1 MYLKLPQLQVA
12 RFNET
17 MELEDASWNATV
29 DLEYSDEW
37 GLNDTRAFRYKYRK
51 ALELNAS
58 ADGEG
63 LTIWLNPCEV
73 EQGSRCVH
81 AWQVPCLGLQCR
93 VRELLLNSQTLKKA
107 PLVCQ
112 KQVMAQ
118 LWLSCSSISPSMT
131 SFAVLWR
138 SRTWCFCQPATALM
152 SQREFGDAVMVHGGP
167 LPCNCHAHLG
177 CKPSSL
183 AKPALCAPFQKQNLL
198 LVWSQ
203 VVG

>member
-17 MELEDASWNATV
+17 MDLEDASWNATV

-73 EQGSRCVH
+73 EQGSRCVR
-81 AWQVPCLGLQCR
+81 ACMAGAMSWLAMQGQGALVEFTDAKKGTAGLPKTGNGS
-93 VRELLLNSQTLKKA
+93 VVSQL
-107 PLVCQ
+107 
-112 KQVMAQ
+112 
-118 LWLSCSSISPSMT
+118 
-131 SFAVLWR
+131 
-138 SRTWCFCQPATALM
+138 
-152 SQREFGDAVMVHGGP
+152 
-167 LPCNCHAHLG
+167 
-177 CKPSSL
+177 
-183 AKPALCAPFQKQNLL
+183 
-198 LVWSQ
+198 
-203 VVG
+203 